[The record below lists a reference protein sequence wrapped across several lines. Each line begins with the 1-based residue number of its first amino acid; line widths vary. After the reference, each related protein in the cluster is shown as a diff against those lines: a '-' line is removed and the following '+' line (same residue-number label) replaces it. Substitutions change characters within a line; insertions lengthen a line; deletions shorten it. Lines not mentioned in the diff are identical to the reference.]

1 MDSSRPR
8 VVRLFVTSVGF
19 DVPGGVET
27 LLKIPGTVLS
37 SSEHETNDHDSSLF
51 PNAHH
56 HYNDPNN
63 NNNDPRG
70 DDGRSLESSLSWSS
84 DAAGGKK
91 KDVVKQ
97 LGSRLLRVAKGTTD
111 RIERGM
117 TNIAIKADSGKS
129 PDWGRAECRLS
140 AGGGRWE
147 RAGETES
154 VPIVTAGPR
163 DGGRVYAVPVVTNE
177 DELSFPGRALRV
189 RQSLCSWA
197 LSNNQHGGAGKDF
210 LVGTAELD
218 CGALLHAGARG
229 IDAPVARFVI
239 CGGHFRWR

>member
-1 MDSSRPR
+1 MESCLQNSLLSR
-8 VVRLFVTSVGF
+8 
-19 DVPGGVET
+19 
-27 LLKIPGTVLS
+27 
-37 SSEHETNDHDSSLF
+37 HETNRKNETVF
-51 PNAHH
+51 
-56 HYNDPNN
+56 
-63 NNNDPRG
+63 
-70 DDGRSLESSLSWSS
+70 
-84 DAAGGKK
+84 
-91 KDVVKQ
+91 
-97 LGSRLLRVAKGTTD
+97 GSFRIINYWWRL
-111 RIERGM
+111 ERGM

-154 VPIVTAGPR
+154 VPIVTAGLR
-163 DGGRVYAVPVVTNE
+163 DGERVYAVPVVTNE
-177 DELSFPGRALRV
+177 DEISFPGRALRV

-229 IDAPVARFVI
+229 IDAPVARFVM

>member
-1 MDSSRPR
+1 MVVVVGVVVRR
-8 VVRLFVTSVGF
+8 RWRKEEGRREAAGVRLF
-19 DVPGGVET
+19 
-27 LLKIPGTVLS
+27 
-37 SSEHETNDHDSSLF
+37 
-51 PNAHH
+51 
-56 HYNDPNN
+56 
-63 NNNDPRG
+63 R
-70 DDGRSLESSLSWSS
+70 
-84 DAAGGKK
+84 
-91 KDVVKQ
+91 VVK
-97 LGSRLLRVAKGTTD
+97 GATK

-229 IDAPVARFVI
+229 IDAPVARFVM
-239 CGGHFRWR
+239 CGGHF